1 MTLKNGHFPLF
12 LLNLTEFHH
21 FQALG
26 TKLAEYTAEAIR
38 MKKHDDVLSI
48 YLKEINSIPLLT
60 REEEIELSQKAKNG
74 DKAARDKMIKANLRF
89 VVRVAKKYQNHGLDL
104 SDLISEGNIGLIN
117 AIEKF
122 EPSRGY
128 HFISYAVWWIN
139 QSILKAVSEKSRAIR
154 LPLNRAN
161 ELVRIEYASNLI
173 NGTLSESE
181 EVEQIADMLN
191 MPESKVRELLA
202 ISNGMVSL
210 DAKVSASE
218 NDNSVVGDYYED
230 ETYARPEEHTVEVA
244 LKDDVDSLLKTLR
257 PNEQKVIRLR
267 YGLNG
272 YKPMSLQEIGEECNL
287 TKERVRQIEKKA
299 IFRLQN
305 PSRIKRLEGYLAA

>member
-1 MTLKNGHFPLF
+1 
-12 LLNLTEFHH
+12 
-21 FQALG
+21 
-26 TKLAEYTAEAIR
+26 